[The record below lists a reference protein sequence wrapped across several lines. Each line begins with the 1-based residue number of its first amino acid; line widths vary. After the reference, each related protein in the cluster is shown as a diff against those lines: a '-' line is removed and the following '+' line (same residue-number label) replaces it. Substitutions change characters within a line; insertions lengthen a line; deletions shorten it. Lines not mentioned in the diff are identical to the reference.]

1 MPAPAGPGPLAS
13 PLVPA
18 PTVSLAEAARFWL
31 HLGLVSFG
39 GPAGQIAM
47 LHRELVDQRR
57 WISEARFLH
66 ALNYCQLL
74 PGPEAIQLATYLGWL
89 LHGTRGGLIAG
100 GLFLLPSVVLLLLLS
115 SLYALWGHLPL
126 LEGIFWALKPAVLAI
141 VIQACW
147 RLGRRTLKGPTQV
160 VIAAAALLG
169 LKGLDLPQ
177 PLLIALAG
185 LSGWIAERLRPGSL
199 VPAAVPPPES
209 PPEAAA
215 AADLARRPSSRE
227 GAIPASSKSAATA
240 PAHPRIAQPRA
251 TAIGAAAPTSSPKT
265 TEALHDDGT
274 ATPPHA
280 RFRPRR
286 LALTLLWGG
295 AAIAL
300 PLGLLTLLDG
310 WHGTLATMAR
320 FFSRV
325 ALVSFGGAY
334 AVLPYVAQGAVD
346 TFGWLSAA
354 QMVDGLALGE
364 TTPGP
369 LIIVVAFVGVLGGWH
384 AAGNLPYAL
393 LAGLVVVWFT
403 FLPSFLFILVGGPLV
418 ESSRGDARLAAP
430 MRAIGAA
437 VVGMVASLALL
448 FAGPVLWPGG
458 PSAGLDLPAL
468 TMLTLA
474 LLLLFGRGW
483 GVLPLIGGAALVG
496 VARVGL
502 EALGR

>member
-1 MPAPAGPGPLAS
+1 MAAPVRTPP
-13 PLVPA
+13 VPSTPV
-18 PTVSLAEAARFWL
+18 PTSSVSLPQAARFWL

-89 LHGTRGGLIAG
+89 LHGTRGGLVAG
-100 GLFLLPSVVLLLLLS
+100 GLFLLPSVLLLLLLS

-126 LEGIFWALKPAVLAI
+126 LGGLFWALKPAVLAI

-147 RLGRRTLKGPTQV
+147 RLGRRTLKGPLQL
-160 VIAAAALLG
+160 VIAAAALLALQG
-169 LKGLDLPQ
+169 LGLPQ
-177 PLLIALAG
+177 PQLIALAAFT
-185 LSGWIAERLRPGSL
+185 GWIAERLRPGIL
-199 VPAAVPPPES
+199 VPAGHS
-209 PPEAAA
+209 
-215 AADLARRPSSRE
+215 
-227 GAIPASSKSAATA
+227 PASSQASAPAQAAQLPQEPQASSKATA
-240 PAHPRIAQPRA
+240 PPRPEA
-251 TAIGAAAPTSSPKT
+251 GVD
-265 TEALHDDGT
+265 ALHGDDT
-274 ATPPHA
+274 PTPPHA
-280 RFRPRR
+280 RIRPRH

-295 AAIAL
+295 VAVLL
-300 PLGLLTLLDG
+300 PLGLLTLLEG
-310 WHGTLATMAR
+310 WNGTLATMAR

-334 AVLPYVAQGAVD
+334 AVLPYVAQGAVER
-346 TFGWLSAA
+346 FGWLSAA

-384 AAGNLPYAL
+384 AAGSLAYAL
-393 LAGLVVVWFT
+393 AAGVVVVWFT

-418 ESSRGDARLAAP
+418 ESSRGEVRLAGP

-448 FAGPVLWPGG
+448 FAGPALWPGG
-458 PSAGLDLPAL
+458 PGAGLDLASL
-468 TMLTLA
+468 GLLA
-474 LLLLFGRGW
+474 GSLLLLFGRGW
-483 GVLPLIGGAALVG
+483 GVLPVIGGAALLG
-496 VARVGL
+496 LIRVALAGM
-502 EALGR
+502 AG

>member
-1 MPAPAGPGPLAS
+1 MTITS
-13 PLVPA
+13 
-18 PTVSLAEAARFWL
+18 VSLAEASRFWL

-126 LEGIFWALKPAVLAI
+126 LGGIFWALKPAVLAI
-141 VIQACW
+141 VIQATW

-169 LKGLDLPQ
+169 LKGLGLPQ
-177 PLLIALAG
+177 PLLIALAA
-185 LSGWIAERLRPGSL
+185 LSGWIAERLRPGIL
-199 VPAAVPPPES
+199 VPAAPAR
-209 PPEAAA
+209 PEAGL
-215 AADLARRPSSRE
+215 D
-227 GAIPASSKSAATA
+227 
-240 PAHPRIAQPRA
+240 
-251 TAIGAAAPTSSPKT
+251 
-265 TEALHDDGT
+265 ALHGDAT
-274 ATPPHA
+274 ATPTHA
-280 RFRPRR
+280 RVRPRQ
-286 LALTLLWGG
+286 LALTLLAGG
-295 AAIAL
+295 LAVAL
-300 PLGLLTLLDG
+300 PLVALTVADG
-310 WHGTLATMAR
+310 WNGTLSTMAR

-334 AVLPYVAQGAVD
+334 AVLPYVAQGAVER
-346 TFGWLSAA
+346 FGWLSAA

-384 AAGNLPYAL
+384 AAGSLPYAL
-393 LAGLVVVWFT
+393 AAGLVVVWFT

-418 ESSRGDARLAAP
+418 EASRGEARLAGP

-448 FAGPVLWPGG
+448 FAGPVLWPTGF
-458 PSAGLDLPAL
+458 SAGADLGAAGL
-468 TMLTLA
+468 LLA
-474 LLLLFGRGW
+474 SLLLLFARGW
-483 GVLPLIGGAALVG
+483 GVLPLIGGAALLG
-496 VARVGL
+496 LARVGL
-502 EALGR
+502 ASVLA

>member
-1 MPAPAGPGPLAS
+1 MCAPASSGPLAF
-13 PLVPA
+13 PPVPA
-18 PTVSLAEAARFWL
+18 AAGPASLASLAEAAPSVSLQQAARFWL

-126 LEGIFWALKPAVLAI
+126 LAGIFWALKPAVLAI

-147 RLGRRTLKGPTQV
+147 RLGRRTLKGPLAV

-169 LKGLDLPQ
+169 LQGLSLPQ
-177 PLLIALAG
+177 PMLIALAA
-185 LSGWIAERLRPGSL
+185 LTGWIAERLRPGIL
-199 VPAAVPPPES
+199 VPAAGPS
-209 PPEAAA
+209 PRSSQASAPAQAALLPQKPASASDPAPAAA
-215 AADLARRPSSRE
+215 RL
-227 GAIPASSKSAATA
+227 
-240 PAHPRIAQPRA
+240 
-251 TAIGAAAPTSSPKT
+251 
-265 TEALHDDGT
+265 EALHGDDT
-274 ATPPHA
+274 ATPAHA
-280 RFRPRR
+280 RLRPRH
-286 LALTLLWGG
+286 LALTLLAGG
-295 AAIAL
+295 AAVAL
-300 PLGLLTLLDG
+300 PLGLLCLLEG
-310 WHGTLATMAR
+310 WNGPLATMAR

-334 AVLPYVAQGAVD
+334 AVLPYVAQGAVEQ
-346 TFGWLSAA
+346 FGWLSAA

-384 AAGNLPYAL
+384 AKGSLAYAL

-403 FLPSFLFILVGGPLV
+403 FLPSFLFILAGGPLV
-418 ESSRGDARLAAP
+418 ESSRGEARLAGP

-448 FAGPVLWPGG
+448 FAAPVLWPAG
-458 PSAGLDLPAL
+458 PAAGLDRASLGL
-468 TMLTLA
+468 LA
-474 LLLLFGRGW
+474 ASLLLLFGRGW
-483 GVLPLIGGAALVG
+483 GVLPLIGSAALLG
-496 VARVGL
+496 LARL
-502 EALGR
+502 ALAAIAG

>member
-18 PTVSLAEAARFWL
+18 TTVSLAEAARFWL

-100 GLFLLPSVVLLLLLS
+100 GLFLLPSVLLLLLLS

-126 LEGIFWALKPAVLAI
+126 LGGIFWALKPAVLAI
-141 VIQACW
+141 VIQASW
-147 RLGRRTLKGPTQV
+147 RLGRRTLKGPLQV

-169 LKGLDLPQ
+169 LQALGLPQ
-177 PLLIALAG
+177 PLLIALAA
-185 LSGWIAERLRPGSL
+185 LSGWIAERLRPGIL
-199 VPAAVPPPES
+199 V
-209 PPEAAA
+209 
-215 AADLARRPSSRE
+215 
-227 GAIPASSKSAATA
+227 
-240 PAHPRIAQPRA
+240 
-251 TAIGAAAPTSSPKT
+251 AAAPERPAAGLD
-265 TEALHDDGT
+265 ALHGDDT

-280 RFRPRR
+280 RIRPRH
-286 LALTLLWGG
+286 LALTLLAGG
-295 AAIAL
+295 LAVAL
-300 PLGLLTLLDG
+300 PLVALTVVDG
-310 WHGTLATMAR
+310 WNGTLSTMAR

-334 AVLPYVAQGAVD
+334 AVLPFVAQGAVER
-346 TFGWLSAA
+346 FGWLSAA

-384 AAGNLPYAL
+384 AAGSLAYAL
-393 LAGLVVVWFT
+393 VAGLVVVWFT

-418 ESSRGDARLAAP
+418 ESSRGEARLAGP
-430 MRAIGAA
+430 MQAIGAA

-448 FAGPVLWPGG
+448 FAGPVLWPGSPG
-458 PSAGLDLPAL
+458 TGLDLAA
-468 TMLTLA
+468 LA
-474 LLLLFGRGW
+474 LLALALMLLFWRRW

-496 VARVGL
+496 LARVAVTLAPIGT
-502 EALGR
+502 

>member
-1 MPAPAGPGPLAS
+1 
-13 PLVPA
+13 VPA
-18 PTVSLAEAARFWL
+18 TTVSLAEAARFWL

-100 GLFLLPSVVLLLLLS
+100 GLFLLPSVLLLLLLS

-141 VIQACW
+141 VIQASW
-147 RLGRRTLKGPTQV
+147 RLGRRTLKGPLQV

-169 LKGLDLPQ
+169 LQALGLPQ
-177 PLLIALAG
+177 PLLIALAA
-185 LSGWIAERLRPGSL
+185 LSGWIAERLRPGIL
-199 VPAAVPPPES
+199 V
-209 PPEAAA
+209 
-215 AADLARRPSSRE
+215 
-227 GAIPASSKSAATA
+227 
-240 PAHPRIAQPRA
+240 
-251 TAIGAAAPTSSPKT
+251 AAAPERPAAGLD
-265 TEALHDDGT
+265 ALHGDDT

-280 RFRPRR
+280 RIRPRH
-286 LALTLLWGG
+286 LALTLLAGG
-295 AAIAL
+295 LAVAL
-300 PLGLLTLLDG
+300 PLVALTVVDG
-310 WHGTLATMAR
+310 WNGTLSTMAR

-334 AVLPYVAQGAVD
+334 AVLPFVAQGAVER
-346 TFGWLSAA
+346 FGWLSAA

-384 AAGNLPYAL
+384 AAGSLAYAL
-393 LAGLVVVWFT
+393 VAGLVVVWFT

-418 ESSRGDARLAAP
+418 ESSRGEARLAGP

-448 FAGPVLWPGG
+448 FAGPVLWPGSPG
-458 PSAGLDLPAL
+458 TGLDLAA
-468 TMLTLA
+468 LA
-474 LLLLFGRGW
+474 LLALALMLLFWRRL

-496 VARVGL
+496 LARVAVTLAPIGT
-502 EALGR
+502 

>member
-1 MPAPAGPGPLAS
+1 MAFPP
-13 PLVPA
+13 VPA
-18 PTVSLAEAARFWL
+18 TRVSLAEAARFWL

-100 GLFLLPSVVLLLLLS
+100 GLFLLPSVLLLLLLS

-126 LEGIFWALKPAVLAI
+126 LGGIFWALKPAVLAI
-141 VIQACW
+141 VIQASW
-147 RLGRRTLKGPTQV
+147 RLGSRTLKGPLAL

-169 LKGLDLPQ
+169 LQALRLPQ
-177 PLLIALAG
+177 PLLIALAA
-185 LSGWIAERLRPGSL
+185 LTGWIAERLRPGIL
-199 VPAAVPPPES
+199 VPAAPPQP
-209 PPEAAA
+209 AAGL
-215 AADLARRPSSRE
+215 D
-227 GAIPASSKSAATA
+227 
-240 PAHPRIAQPRA
+240 
-251 TAIGAAAPTSSPKT
+251 
-265 TEALHDDGT
+265 ALYGDDT

-280 RFRPRR
+280 RIRPRH

-295 AAIAL
+295 AAVAL
-300 PLGLLTLLDG
+300 PLGLLTLVDG
-310 WHGTLATMAR
+310 WNGTLATMAR

-346 TFGWLSAA
+346 RFGWLSAA

-384 AAGNLPYAL
+384 AAGSLAYAL
-393 LAGLVVVWFT
+393 VAGLVVVWFT

-418 ESSRGDARLAAP
+418 ESSRGEARLAGP

-448 FAGPVLWPGG
+448 FAGPVLWPGSPG
-458 PSAGLDLPAL
+458 AGLDLAAVTL
-468 TMLTLA
+468 LALA
-474 LLLLFGRGW
+474 LLLLFWRRW
-483 GVLPLIGGAALVG
+483 GVLPMIGGAALVG
-496 VARVGL
+496 LARVGL
-502 EALGR
+502 GWLGLGWLGS

>member
-1 MPAPAGPGPLAS
+1 MDAPVLTPPVPS
-13 PLVPA
+13 PPVP
-18 PTVSLAEAARFWL
+18 TTSVSLAEASRFWL

-47 LHRELVDQRR
+47 LHGELVDQRR

-126 LEGIFWALKPAVLAI
+126 LAGIFWALKPAVLAI

-147 RLGRRTLKGPTQV
+147 RLGRRTLKGPLAV
-160 VIAAAALLG
+160 VIAAAALQG
-169 LKGLDLPQ
+169 LQGNGLPQ
-177 PLLIALAG
+177 PLLIALAA
-185 LSGWIAERLRPGSL
+185 LTGWIAERLRPGIL
-199 VPAAVPPPES
+199 V
-209 PPEAAA
+209 
-215 AADLARRPSSRE
+215 
-227 GAIPASSKSAATA
+227 T
-240 PAHPRIAQPRA
+240 
-251 TAIGAAAPTSSPKT
+251 AAPPRPPAGLD
-265 TEALHDDGT
+265 ALHGDAT

-280 RFRPRR
+280 RIRPRH
-286 LALTLLWGG
+286 LALTLVAGG
-295 AAIAL
+295 LAVAL
-300 PLGLLTLLDG
+300 PLVALTVVDG
-310 WHGTLATMAR
+310 WNGTLATMAR

-334 AVLPYVAQGAVD
+334 AVLPYVAQGAVER
-346 TFGWLSAA
+346 FGWLSAA

-384 AAGNLPYAL
+384 AAGTLAYAL

-418 ESSRGDARLAAP
+418 EASRGEARLAGP

-458 PSAGLDLPAL
+458 PGGGLDLAAL
-468 TMLTLA
+468 GLLA
-474 LLLLFGRGW
+474 VAMLLLFWRRW

-496 VARVGL
+496 LVRVGL
-502 EALGR
+502 LAGAGA

>member
-1 MPAPAGPGPLAS
+1 
-13 PLVPA
+13 
-18 PTVSLAEAARFWL
+18 L

-100 GLFLLPSVVLLLLLS
+100 GLFLLPSVLLLLLLS
-115 SLYALWGHLPL
+115 SLYVLWGHLPL
-126 LEGIFWALKPAVLAI
+126 LGGIFWALKPAVLAI

-147 RLGRRTLKGPTQV
+147 RLGHRTLKGPLAV

-169 LKGLDLPQ
+169 LQGLGLPQ
-177 PLLIALAG
+177 PLLIALAA
-185 LSGWIAERLRPGSL
+185 LTGWIAERLRPGIL
-199 VPAAVPPPES
+199 VPAGGHS
-209 PPEAAA
+209 PRSSQASAPAQAA
-215 AADLARRPSSRE
+215 LLPQK
-227 GAIPASSKSAATA
+227 PATATA
-240 PAHPRIAQPRA
+240 PARP
-251 TAIGAAAPTSSPKT
+251 TAGLV
-265 TEALHDDGT
+265 ALHGDDT

-280 RFRPRR
+280 RIRPRH

-295 AAIAL
+295 AAVAL
-300 PLGLLTLLDG
+300 PLGLLTLVDG
-310 WHGTLATMAR
+310 WNGTLATMAR

-334 AVLPYVAQGAVD
+334 AVLPYVAQGAVER
-346 TFGWLSAA
+346 FGWLSAA

-384 AAGNLPYAL
+384 AAGTLAYAL

-418 ESSRGDARLAAP
+418 EASRGEARLAGP

-448 FAGPVLWPGG
+448 FAGPVLWPGSPG
-458 PSAGLDLPAL
+458 AGLDLAGLAL
-468 TMLTLA
+468 LALA
-474 LLLLFGRGW
+474 LLLLFWQRW

-496 VARVGL
+496 LARVGL
-502 EALGR
+502 GWLGS

>member
-57 WISEARFLH
+57 WVSEARFLH

-126 LEGIFWALKPAVLAI
+126 LGGLFWALKPAVLAI

-147 RLGRRTLKGPTQV
+147 RLGRRTLKGPAQV

-169 LKGLDLPQ
+169 LKGLGLPQ
-177 PLLIALAG
+177 PLLIALAA
-185 LSGWIAERLRPGSL
+185 LTGWIAERLRPGIL
-199 VPAAVPPPES
+199 VPAGHS
-209 PPEAAA
+209 
-215 AADLARRPSSRE
+215 
-227 GAIPASSKSAATA
+227 PASSQASA
-240 PAHPRIAQPRA
+240 PAQAAQLPQEPASATDPPRP
-251 TAIGAAAPTSSPKT
+251 AAGLD
-265 TEALHDDGT
+265 ALHGDAT

-280 RFRPRR
+280 RIRPRH

-295 AAIAL
+295 AGVAL
-300 PLGLLTLLDG
+300 PLGLLTLVDG
-310 WHGTLATMAR
+310 WNGTLATMAR

-334 AVLPYVAQGAVD
+334 AVLPYVAQGAVER
-346 TFGWLSAA
+346 FGWLSAA

-384 AAGNLPYAL
+384 AAGTLAYAL
-393 LAGLVVVWFT
+393 AAGLVVVWFT

-418 ESSRGDARLAAP
+418 EASRGEARLAGP

-458 PSAGLDLPAL
+458 PGTGPDLAAGAL
-468 TMLTLA
+468 LALA
-474 LLLLFGRGW
+474 LLLLFWRRW

-496 VARVGL
+496 LARVGL
-502 EALGR
+502 LAGAGA

>member
-1 MPAPAGPGPLAS
+1 
-13 PLVPA
+13 LVPA
-18 PTVSLAEAARFWL
+18 ATVSLTEAARFWL

-66 ALNYCQLL
+66 ALSYCQLL

-100 GLFLLPSVVLLLLLS
+100 GLFLLPSVLLLLLLS

-126 LEGIFWALKPAVLAI
+126 LAGIFWALKPAVLAI
-141 VIQACW
+141 VIQACC
-147 RLGRRTLKGPTQV
+147 RLGRRTLKGPLAV

-169 LKGLDLPQ
+169 LQGLGLPQ
-177 PLLIALAG
+177 PLLIGLAA
-185 LSGWIAERLRPGSL
+185 LSGWIAERMRPGIL
-199 VPAAVPPPES
+199 VPAGPPRL
-209 PPEAAA
+209 AAGL
-215 AADLARRPSSRE
+215 D
-227 GAIPASSKSAATA
+227 
-240 PAHPRIAQPRA
+240 
-251 TAIGAAAPTSSPKT
+251 
-265 TEALHDDGT
+265 ALHDDDT

-280 RFRPRR
+280 RIRPRQ
-286 LALTLLWGG
+286 LALTLLVGG
-295 AAIAL
+295 AAVAL

-310 WHGTLATMAR
+310 WNGTLATMAR

-334 AVLPYVAQGAVD
+334 AVLPYVAQGAVER
-346 TFGWLSAA
+346 FGWLSAA

-384 AAGNLPYAL
+384 AAGSLAYAL

-418 ESSRGDARLAAP
+418 EASRGEARLDGP
-430 MRAIGAA
+430 MRAISAA

-448 FAGPVLWPGG
+448 FAGPVLWPGSPG
-458 PSAGLDLPAL
+458 AGLDLAAL
-468 TMLTLA
+468 ALLALA
-474 LLLLFGRGW
+474 LLLLFWRRW

-496 VARVGL
+496 LARVGL
-502 EALGR
+502 VWLGS

>member
-1 MPAPAGPGPLAS
+1 MAFPP
-13 PLVPA
+13 VPA
-18 PTVSLAEAARFWL
+18 TRVSLAEAARFWL

-100 GLFLLPSVVLLLLLS
+100 GLFLLPSVLLLLLLS

-126 LEGIFWALKPAVLAI
+126 LGGIFWALKPAVLAI
-141 VIQACW
+141 VIQASW
-147 RLGRRTLKGPTQV
+147 RLGSRTLKGPLAL

-169 LKGLDLPQ
+169 LQALRLPQ
-177 PLLIALAG
+177 PLLIALAA
-185 LSGWIAERLRPGSL
+185 LTGWIAERLRPGIL
-199 VPAAVPPPES
+199 VPAAPPGP
-209 PPEAAA
+209 AAGL
-215 AADLARRPSSRE
+215 D
-227 GAIPASSKSAATA
+227 
-240 PAHPRIAQPRA
+240 
-251 TAIGAAAPTSSPKT
+251 
-265 TEALHDDGT
+265 ALHGDDT

-280 RFRPRR
+280 RIRPRH

-295 AAIAL
+295 AAVAL
-300 PLGLLTLLDG
+300 PLGLLTLVDG
-310 WHGTLATMAR
+310 WNGTLATMAR

-346 TFGWLSAA
+346 RFGWLSAA

-384 AAGNLPYAL
+384 AAGSLTYAL

-418 ESSRGDARLAAP
+418 ESSRGEARLAGP

-448 FAGPVLWPGG
+448 FAGPVLWPGSPG
-458 PSAGLDLPAL
+458 AGLDLAAVAL
-468 TMLTLA
+468 LALA
-474 LLLLFGRGW
+474 LLLLFWRRW

-496 VARVGL
+496 LARVGL
-502 EALGR
+502 GWLGLGWLGS

>member
-1 MPAPAGPGPLAS
+1 MAAPVRTPPVTS
-13 PLVPA
+13 TPVP
-18 PTVSLAEAARFWL
+18 TSSVSLPEAARFWL

-126 LEGIFWALKPAVLAI
+126 LGGIFWALKPAVLAI

-147 RLGRRTLKGPTQV
+147 RLGRRTLKGPLQL
-160 VIAAAALLG
+160 VIAAAALLALQG
-169 LKGLDLPQ
+169 LGLPQ
-177 PLLIALAG
+177 PLLIALAAFT
-185 LSGWIAERLRPGSL
+185 GWLAERWRPGIL
-199 VPAAVPPPES
+199 VSAAGPS
-209 PPEAAA
+209 P
-215 AADLARRPSSRE
+215 RSS
-227 GAIPASSKSAATA
+227 PASAPSHPAKLSQEHAAATA
-240 PAHPRIAQPRA
+240 SPPPAS
-251 TAIGAAAPTSSPKT
+251 GLD
-265 TEALHDDGT
+265 ALHGDNT
-274 ATPPHA
+274 PTPPHA
-280 RFRPRR
+280 RIRPRH

-295 AAIAL
+295 VAVLL
-300 PLGLLTLLDG
+300 PLGLLTLLEG
-310 WHGTLATMAR
+310 WNGTLATMAR

-334 AVLPYVAQGAVD
+334 AVLPYVAQGAVER
-346 TFGWLSAA
+346 FGWLSAA

-384 AAGNLPYAL
+384 AAGSLAYAL
-393 LAGLVVVWFT
+393 AAGVVVVWFT

-418 ESSRGDARLAAP
+418 ESSRGEVRLAGP
-430 MRAIGAA
+430 LRAIGAA

-448 FAGPVLWPGG
+448 FAGPALWPGG
-458 PSAGLDLPAL
+458 LGADLDLASL
-468 TMLTLA
+468 GLLA
-474 LLLLFGRGW
+474 GSLLLLFGRGW
-483 GVLPLIGGAALVG
+483 GVLPLIGGAALLG
-496 VARVGL
+496 LIRVALAGM
-502 EALGR
+502 AG

>member
-18 PTVSLAEAARFWL
+18 TTVSLAEAARFWL

-100 GLFLLPSVVLLLLLS
+100 GLFLLPSVLLLLLLS

-141 VIQACW
+141 VIQASW
-147 RLGRRTLKGPTQV
+147 RLGRRTLKGPLQV

-169 LKGLDLPQ
+169 LQALGLPQ
-177 PLLIALAG
+177 PLLIALAA
-185 LSGWIAERLRPGSL
+185 LSGWIAERLRPGIL
-199 VPAAVPPPES
+199 V
-209 PPEAAA
+209 
-215 AADLARRPSSRE
+215 
-227 GAIPASSKSAATA
+227 
-240 PAHPRIAQPRA
+240 
-251 TAIGAAAPTSSPKT
+251 AAAPERPAAGLD
-265 TEALHDDGT
+265 ALHGDDT

-280 RFRPRR
+280 RIRPRH
-286 LALTLLWGG
+286 LALTLLAGG
-295 AAIAL
+295 LAVAL
-300 PLGLLTLLDG
+300 PLVALTVVDG
-310 WHGTLATMAR
+310 WNGTLSTMAR

-334 AVLPYVAQGAVD
+334 AVLPFVAQGAVER
-346 TFGWLSAA
+346 FGWLSAA

-384 AAGNLPYAL
+384 AAGSLAYAL
-393 LAGLVVVWFT
+393 VAGLVVVWFT

-418 ESSRGDARLAAP
+418 ESSRGEARLAGP
-430 MRAIGAA
+430 MQAIGAA

-448 FAGPVLWPGG
+448 FAGPVLWPGSPG
-458 PSAGLDLPAL
+458 TGLDLAA
-468 TMLTLA
+468 LA
-474 LLLLFGRGW
+474 LLGLAVMLLFWRRW

-496 VARVGL
+496 LARVAVTLAPIGT
-502 EALGR
+502 

>member
-18 PTVSLAEAARFWL
+18 ATVSLAEAARFWL

-89 LHGTRGGLIAG
+89 LHGTWGGLIAG
-100 GLFLLPSVVLLLLLS
+100 GLFLLPSVLLLLLLS
-115 SLYALWGHLPL
+115 SLYALWGHLPVL
-126 LEGIFWALKPAVLAI
+126 GGIFWALKPAVLAI

-147 RLGRRTLKGPTQV
+147 RLGRRTLKGPLAV

-169 LKGLDLPQ
+169 LQGLGIPQ
-177 PLLIALAG
+177 PLLIALAA
-185 LSGWIAERLRPGSL
+185 LSGWIAERLRPGIL
-199 VPAAVPPPES
+199 VPAAPAWP
-209 PPEAAA
+209 AAKL
-215 AADLARRPSSRE
+215 D
-227 GAIPASSKSAATA
+227 
-240 PAHPRIAQPRA
+240 
-251 TAIGAAAPTSSPKT
+251 
-265 TEALHDDGT
+265 ALHGDDT

-280 RFRPRR
+280 RIRPRQ

-295 AAIAL
+295 AAVAL
-300 PLGLLTLLDG
+300 PLGLLTLLEG
-310 WHGTLATMAR
+310 WNGTLATMAR

-334 AVLPYVAQGAVD
+334 AVLPYVAQGAVER
-346 TFGWLSAA
+346 FGWLSAA

-384 AAGNLPYAL
+384 AAGSLAYAL
-393 LAGLVVVWFT
+393 VAGLVVVWFT

-418 ESSRGDARLAAP
+418 ESSRGEARLAGP

-448 FAGPVLWPGG
+448 FAGPVLWPGSPG
-458 PSAGLDLPAL
+458 TGLDLAA
-468 TMLTLA
+468 LA
-474 LLLLFGRGW
+474 LLALALVLLFWRRW

-496 VARVGL
+496 LARVGL
-502 EALGR
+502 VWLGS

>member
-18 PTVSLAEAARFWL
+18 TTVSLAEAARFWL

-100 GLFLLPSVVLLLLLS
+100 GLFLLPSVLLLLLLS

-141 VIQACW
+141 VIQASW
-147 RLGRRTLKGPTQV
+147 RLGRRTLKGPLQV

-169 LKGLDLPQ
+169 LQALGLPQ
-177 PLLIALAG
+177 PLLIALAA
-185 LSGWIAERLRPGSL
+185 LSGWIAERLRPGIL
-199 VPAAVPPPES
+199 V
-209 PPEAAA
+209 
-215 AADLARRPSSRE
+215 
-227 GAIPASSKSAATA
+227 
-240 PAHPRIAQPRA
+240 
-251 TAIGAAAPTSSPKT
+251 AAAPERPAAGLD
-265 TEALHDDGT
+265 ALHGDDT

-280 RFRPRR
+280 RIRPRH
-286 LALTLLWGG
+286 LALTLLAGG
-295 AAIAL
+295 LAVAL
-300 PLGLLTLLDG
+300 PLVALTVVDG
-310 WHGTLATMAR
+310 WNGTLSTMAR

-334 AVLPYVAQGAVD
+334 AVLPFVAQGAVER
-346 TFGWLSAA
+346 FGWLSAA

-384 AAGNLPYAL
+384 AAGSLAYAL
-393 LAGLVVVWFT
+393 VAGLVVVWFT

-418 ESSRGDARLAAP
+418 ESSRGEARLAGP
-430 MRAIGAA
+430 MQAIGAA

-448 FAGPVLWPGG
+448 FAGPVLWPGSPG
-458 PSAGLDLPAL
+458 TGLDLAA
-468 TMLTLA
+468 LA
-474 LLLLFGRGW
+474 LLALALMLLFWRRL

-496 VARVGL
+496 LARVAVTLAPIGT
-502 EALGR
+502 

>member
-1 MPAPAGPGPLAS
+1 MVFHP
-13 PLVPA
+13 VP
-18 PTVSLAEAARFWL
+18 TTSVSLAEASRFWL

-126 LEGIFWALKPAVLAI
+126 LAGIFWALKPAVLAI

-147 RLGRRTLKGPTQV
+147 RLGHRTLKGPLAV

-169 LKGLDLPQ
+169 LQGLGLPQ
-177 PLLIALAG
+177 PLLIALAA
-185 LSGWIAERLRPGSL
+185 LTGWIAERLRPGIL
-199 VPAAVPPPES
+199 V
-209 PPEAAA
+209 
-215 AADLARRPSSRE
+215 
-227 GAIPASSKSAATA
+227 T
-240 PAHPRIAQPRA
+240 
-251 TAIGAAAPTSSPKT
+251 AAPPRPPAGLD
-265 TEALHDDGT
+265 ALHGDAT

-280 RFRPRR
+280 RIRPRH
-286 LALTLLWGG
+286 LALTLLAGG
-295 AAIAL
+295 LAVAL
-300 PLGLLTLLDG
+300 PLVALSVVDG
-310 WHGTLATMAR
+310 WNGTLATMAR

-334 AVLPYVAQGAVD
+334 AVLPYVAQGAVER
-346 TFGWLSAA
+346 FGWLSAA

-384 AAGNLPYAL
+384 AAGTLAYAL
-393 LAGLVVVWFT
+393 VAGLVVVWFT

-418 ESSRGDARLAAP
+418 EASRGEARLAGP

-458 PSAGLDLPAL
+458 PGGGLDLAAL
-468 TMLTLA
+468 GLLA
-474 LLLLFGRGW
+474 VAMLLLFWRQW

-496 VARVGL
+496 VVRLALASLGIVGP
-502 EALGR
+502 

>member
-1 MPAPAGPGPLAS
+1 MPAAAGPGRLAS

-18 PTVSLAEAARFWL
+18 TTVSLAEAARFWL

-100 GLFLLPSVVLLLLLS
+100 GLFLLPSVLLLLLLS
-115 SLYALWGHLPL
+115 SIYALWGHLPL
-126 LEGIFWALKPAVLAI
+126 LGGIFWALKPAVLAI
-141 VIQACW
+141 VIQASW
-147 RLGRRTLKGPTQV
+147 RLGRRTLKGPLQV

-169 LKGLDLPQ
+169 LQGLGLSQ
-177 PLLIALAG
+177 PLLIALAA
-185 LSGWIAERLRPGSL
+185 LSGWIAERLRPGIL
-199 VPAAVPPPES
+199 V
-209 PPEAAA
+209 
-215 AADLARRPSSRE
+215 
-227 GAIPASSKSAATA
+227 
-240 PAHPRIAQPRA
+240 
-251 TAIGAAAPTSSPKT
+251 AAAPERPAAGLD
-265 TEALHDDGT
+265 ALHGDDT

-280 RFRPRR
+280 RIRPRH
-286 LALTLLWGG
+286 LALTLLAGG
-295 AAIAL
+295 LAVAL
-300 PLGLLTLLDG
+300 PLVALTLVDG
-310 WHGTLATMAR
+310 WNGTLSTMAR

-334 AVLPYVAQGAVD
+334 AVLPFVAQGAVER
-346 TFGWLSAA
+346 FGWLSAA

-384 AAGNLPYAL
+384 AAGSLAYAL
-393 LAGLVVVWFT
+393 VAGLVVVWFT

-418 ESSRGDARLAAP
+418 ESSRGEARLAGP

-448 FAGPVLWPGG
+448 FAGPVLWPGSPG
-458 PSAGLDLPAL
+458 TGLDLAA
-468 TMLTLA
+468 LA
-474 LLLLFGRGW
+474 LLALALVLLFWRRW

-496 VARVGL
+496 LARVGL
-502 EALGR
+502 AWLGS

>member
-1 MPAPAGPGPLAS
+1 MVFAP
-13 PLVPA
+13 VP
-18 PTVSLAEAARFWL
+18 TTSVGLAEASRFWL

-66 ALNYCQLL
+66 ALNVCQLL

-100 GLFLLPSVVLLLLLS
+100 GLFLLPSVLLLLLLS

-126 LEGIFWALKPAVLAI
+126 LGGIFWALKPAVLAI
-141 VIQACW
+141 VIQASW
-147 RLGRRTLKGPTQV
+147 RLGRRTLKGLLQA

-169 LKGLDLPQ
+169 LQGLSLPQ
-177 PLLIALAG
+177 PLLIALAA
-185 LSGWIAERLRPGSL
+185 LSGWIAKRLRPGVL
-199 VPAAVPPPES
+199 VPAGPPR
-209 PPEAAA
+209 PEAGL
-215 AADLARRPSSRE
+215 D
-227 GAIPASSKSAATA
+227 
-240 PAHPRIAQPRA
+240 
-251 TAIGAAAPTSSPKT
+251 
-265 TEALHDDGT
+265 ALHGDDT
-274 ATPPHA
+274 ATPAHA
-280 RFRPRR
+280 RIRPRH
-286 LALTLLWGG
+286 LALTLLVGG
-295 AAIAL
+295 AAVAL
-300 PLGLLTLLDG
+300 PLGLLTLLEG
-310 WHGTLATMAR
+310 WNGTLATMAR

-334 AVLPYVAQGAVD
+334 AVLPYVAQGAVER
-346 TFGWLSAA
+346 FGWLSAA

-384 AAGNLPYAL
+384 AAGSLAYAL

-418 ESSRGDARLAAP
+418 EASRGEARLAGP
-430 MRAIGAA
+430 MQAIGAA

-448 FAGPVLWPGG
+448 FAGPVLWPGSPG
-458 PSAGLDLPAL
+458 AGLDLAAL
-468 TMLTLA
+468 ALLALA
-474 LLLLFGRGW
+474 LLLLFWRRW

-496 VARVGL
+496 LVRVGL
-502 EALGR
+502 VWLGS

>member
-1 MPAPAGPGPLAS
+1 MAFPP
-13 PLVPA
+13 VPA
-18 PTVSLAEAARFWL
+18 TRVSLAEAARFWL

-100 GLFLLPSVVLLLLLS
+100 GLFLLPSVLLLLLLS

-126 LEGIFWALKPAVLAI
+126 LGGIFWALKPAVLAI
-141 VIQACW
+141 VIQASW
-147 RLGRRTLKGPTQV
+147 RLGSRTLKGPLAL

-169 LKGLDLPQ
+169 LQALRLPQ
-177 PLLIALAG
+177 PLLIALAA
-185 LSGWIAERLRPGSL
+185 LTGWIAERLRPGIL
-199 VPAAVPPPES
+199 VPAAPPGP
-209 PPEAAA
+209 AAGL
-215 AADLARRPSSRE
+215 D
-227 GAIPASSKSAATA
+227 
-240 PAHPRIAQPRA
+240 
-251 TAIGAAAPTSSPKT
+251 
-265 TEALHDDGT
+265 ALHGDDT

-280 RFRPRR
+280 RIRPRH

-295 AAIAL
+295 AAVAL
-300 PLGLLTLLDG
+300 PLGLLTLVDG
-310 WHGTLATMAR
+310 WNGTLATMAR

-334 AVLPYVAQGAVD
+334 AVLPYVAQGAVER
-346 TFGWLSAA
+346 FGWLSAA

-384 AAGNLPYAL
+384 AAGSLTYAL

-418 ESSRGDARLAAP
+418 ESSRGEARLAGP

-448 FAGPVLWPGG
+448 FAGPVLWPGSPG
-458 PSAGLDLPAL
+458 AGLDLAAVTL
-468 TMLTLA
+468 LALA
-474 LLLLFGRGW
+474 LLLLFWRRW

-496 VARVGL
+496 LARVGL
-502 EALGR
+502 GWLGLGWLGS

>member
-1 MPAPAGPGPLAS
+1 MRAPAGPAPLAS
-13 PLVPA
+13 PLVHA
-18 PTVSLAEAARFWL
+18 PTISLAEAARFWL

-66 ALNYCQLL
+66 ALNVCQLL

-89 LHGTRGGLIAG
+89 LHGTRGGLVAG
-100 GLFLLPSVVLLLLLS
+100 GLFLLPSVLLLLLLS

-126 LEGIFWALKPAVLAI
+126 LGGIFWALKPAVLAI

-147 RLGRRTLKGPTQV
+147 RLGRRTLRGPLHV

-169 LKGLDLPQ
+169 LQGLGLTQ
-177 PLLIALAG
+177 PLLIALAA
-185 LSGWIAERLRPGSL
+185 LTGWIAERLRPGIL
-199 VPAAVPPPES
+199 VPAAPA
-209 PPEAAA
+209 PEAAR
-215 AADLARRPSSRE
+215 L
-227 GAIPASSKSAATA
+227 GAI
-240 PAHPRIAQPRA
+240 H
-251 TAIGAAAPTSSPKT
+251 G
-265 TEALHDDGT
+265 DDT

-280 RFRPRR
+280 RIRPRH

-295 AAIAL
+295 AAVAL
-300 PLGLLTLLDG
+300 PLSLLTLLEG
-310 WHGTLATMAR
+310 WNGTLATMAR

-334 AVLPYVAQGAVD
+334 AVLPYVAQGAVER
-346 TFGWLSAA
+346 FSWLSAA

-369 LIIVVAFVGVLGGWH
+369 LIIVVAFVGVIGGWH
-384 AAGNLPYAL
+384 AAGSLPYAL
-393 LAGLVVVWFT
+393 VAGLVVVWFT

-418 ESSRGDARLAAP
+418 ESSRGDARLAGP

-448 FAGPVLWPGG
+448 FAGPVLWPGDPG
-458 PSAGLDLPAL
+458 AGLDLAAL
-468 TMLTLA
+468 ALLALA
-474 LLLLFGRGW
+474 LLLLFWQRW

-496 VARVGL
+496 LARV
-502 EALGR
+502 ALGS

>member
-1 MPAPAGPGPLAS
+1 MPAAAGPGPLAS

-18 PTVSLAEAARFWL
+18 DTVSLAEAARFWL

-100 GLFLLPSVVLLLLLS
+100 GLFLLPSVLLLLLLS
-115 SLYALWGHLPL
+115 SIYALWGHLPL
-126 LEGIFWALKPAVLAI
+126 LGGIFWALKPAVLAI
-141 VIQACW
+141 VIQASW
-147 RLGRRTLKGPTQV
+147 RLGRRTLKGPLQV

-169 LKGLDLPQ
+169 LQGLGLPQ
-177 PLLIALAG
+177 PLLIALAA
-185 LSGWIAERLRPGSL
+185 LSGWIAERLRPGVL
-199 VPAAVPPPES
+199 VPAAGHS
-209 PPEAAA
+209 TRSAQ
-215 AADLARRPSSRE
+215 
-227 GAIPASSKSAATA
+227 ASA
-240 PAHPRIAQPRA
+240 PAQAAQLPQEPA
-251 TAIGAAAPTSSPKT
+251 TAAAPAMAQPGATRAP
-265 TEALHDDGT
+265 LHGDDT
-274 ATPPHA
+274 ATPAHA
-280 RFRPRR
+280 RIRPRH
-286 LALTLLWGG
+286 LALTLLAGG
-295 AAIAL
+295 LAVAL
-300 PLGLLTLLDG
+300 PLVALTVVDG
-310 WHGTLATMAR
+310 WNGTLATMAR

-334 AVLPYVAQGAVD
+334 AVLPYVAQGAVER
-346 TFGWLSAA
+346 FGWLSAA

-384 AAGNLPYAL
+384 AAGTLAYAL

-418 ESSRGDARLAAP
+418 EASRGQARLAGP
-430 MRAIGAA
+430 MQAIGAA

-448 FAGPVLWPGG
+448 FAGPVLWPGSPG
-458 PSAGLDLPAL
+458 GGLDLAAL
-468 TMLTLA
+468 ALLALA
-474 LLLLFGRGW
+474 LLLLFWRRW

-496 VARVGL
+496 LVRVGL
-502 EALGR
+502 VWLGS

>member
-1 MPAPAGPGPLAS
+1 MR
-13 PLVPA
+13 A
-18 PTVSLAEAARFWL
+18 PTSRPTPDAGRPVAALSLAEAARFWL
-31 HLGLVSFG
+31 HLGFVSFG

-126 LEGIFWALKPAVLAI
+126 LAGIFWALKPAVLAI
-141 VIQACW
+141 VIQASW
-147 RLGRRTLKGPTQV
+147 RLGSRTLKGPTQV

-169 LKGLDLPQ
+169 LQGLGLPQ
-177 PLLIALAG
+177 PLLIALAA
-185 LSGWIAERLRPGSL
+185 LSGWIAERLRPGILS
-199 VPAAVPPPES
+199 PAAPAR
-209 PPEAAA
+209 PEAG
-215 AADLARRPSSRE
+215 L
-227 GAIPASSKSAATA
+227 G
-240 PAHPRIAQPRA
+240 
-251 TAIGAAAPTSSPKT
+251 
-265 TEALHDDGT
+265 ALHGDDT
-274 ATPPHA
+274 ATPTHA
-280 RFRPRR
+280 RIRPRH

-295 AAIAL
+295 AAVAL
-300 PLGLLTLLDG
+300 PLAALTVVDG
-310 WHGTLATMAR
+310 WNGTLATMAR

-334 AVLPYVAQGAVD
+334 AVLPYVAQGAVER
-346 TFGWLSAA
+346 FGWLSAA

-384 AAGNLPYAL
+384 AAGSLAYAL
-393 LAGLVVVWFT
+393 VAGLVVVWFT

-418 ESSRGDARLAAP
+418 ESSRGEARLAGP
-430 MRAIGAA
+430 MQAIGAA

-448 FAGPVLWPGG
+448 FAGPVLWPAGF
-458 PSAGLDLPAL
+458 SAGADLGAAGL
-468 TMLTLA
+468 LLVS
-474 LLLLFGRGW
+474 LLLLFARGW
-483 GVLPLIGGAALVG
+483 GVLPLIGGAALLG
-496 VARVGL
+496 LARVGL
-502 EALGR
+502 ASVLA

>member
-1 MPAPAGPGPLAS
+1 MTITS
-13 PLVPA
+13 
-18 PTVSLAEAARFWL
+18 VSLAEASRFWL

-100 GLFLLPSVVLLLLLS
+100 GLFLLPSVLLLLLLS

-126 LEGIFWALKPAVLAI
+126 LGGIFWALKPAVLAI
-141 VIQACW
+141 VIQASW
-147 RLGRRTLKGPTQV
+147 RLGRRTLKGPLQV

-169 LKGLDLPQ
+169 LQALGLPQ
-177 PLLIALAG
+177 PLLIALAA
-185 LSGWIAERLRPGSL
+185 LSGWIAERLRPGIL
-199 VPAAVPPPES
+199 V
-209 PPEAAA
+209 
-215 AADLARRPSSRE
+215 
-227 GAIPASSKSAATA
+227 
-240 PAHPRIAQPRA
+240 
-251 TAIGAAAPTSSPKT
+251 AAAPERPAAGLD
-265 TEALHDDGT
+265 ALHGDDT

-280 RFRPRR
+280 RIRPRH
-286 LALTLLWGG
+286 LALTLLAGG
-295 AAIAL
+295 LAVAL
-300 PLGLLTLLDG
+300 PLVALTVVDG
-310 WHGTLATMAR
+310 WNGTLATMAR

-334 AVLPYVAQGAVD
+334 AVLPYVAQGAVER
-346 TFGWLSAA
+346 FGWLSAA

-384 AAGNLPYAL
+384 AAGSLPYAL
-393 LAGLVVVWFT
+393 AAGLVVVWFT

-418 ESSRGDARLAAP
+418 ESSRGEARLAGP
-430 MRAIGAA
+430 MQAIGAA

-448 FAGPVLWPGG
+448 FAGPVIWPAG
-458 PSAGLDLPAL
+458 PSAAPDLGAVGLL
-468 TMLTLA
+468 LA
-474 LLLLFGRGW
+474 SLLLLFSRGW
-483 GVLPLIGGAALVG
+483 GVLPLIGGAALLG
-496 VARVGL
+496 LARVGL
-502 EALGR
+502 ASVLA

>member
-1 MPAPAGPGPLAS
+1 MVFPP
-13 PLVPA
+13 VP
-18 PTVSLAEAARFWL
+18 TTSVSLAEAARFWL
-31 HLGLVSFG
+31 HLGMVSFG

-89 LHGTRGGLIAG
+89 LHGTWGGLIAG
-100 GLFLLPSVVLLLLLS
+100 GLFLLPSVLLLLLLS

-141 VIQACW
+141 VIQASW
-147 RLGRRTLKGPTQV
+147 RLGRRTLKGPLQV

-169 LKGLDLPQ
+169 LQGLGLPQ
-177 PLLIALAG
+177 PLLIALAA
-185 LSGWIAERLRPGSL
+185 LSGWIAERLRPGIL
-199 VPAAVPPPES
+199 V
-209 PPEAAA
+209 
-215 AADLARRPSSRE
+215 
-227 GAIPASSKSAATA
+227 
-240 PAHPRIAQPRA
+240 
-251 TAIGAAAPTSSPKT
+251 AAAPERPAAGLD
-265 TEALHDDGT
+265 ALHGDDT

-280 RFRPRR
+280 RIRPRH
-286 LALTLLWGG
+286 LALTLLAGG
-295 AAIAL
+295 LAVAL
-300 PLGLLTLLDG
+300 PLVALTVVDG
-310 WHGTLATMAR
+310 WNGTLSTMAR

-334 AVLPYVAQGAVD
+334 AVLPFVAQGAVER
-346 TFGWLSAA
+346 FGWLSAA

-384 AAGNLPYAL
+384 AAGSLAYAL
-393 LAGLVVVWFT
+393 VAGLVVVWFT

-418 ESSRGDARLAAP
+418 ESSRGEARLAGP
-430 MRAIGAA
+430 MQAIGAA

-448 FAGPVLWPGG
+448 FAGPVLWPGSPG
-458 PSAGLDLPAL
+458 TGLDLAA
-468 TMLTLA
+468 LA
-474 LLLLFGRGW
+474 LLGFALMLLFWRRW

-496 VARVGL
+496 LARVAVTLAPIGT
-502 EALGR
+502 

>member
-1 MPAPAGPGPLAS
+1 
-13 PLVPA
+13 VPA
-18 PTVSLAEAARFWL
+18 TTVSLAEAARFWL

-100 GLFLLPSVVLLLLLS
+100 GLFLLPSVLLLLLLS

-141 VIQACW
+141 VIQASW
-147 RLGRRTLKGPTQV
+147 RLGRRTLKGPLQV

-169 LKGLDLPQ
+169 LQGLGLPQ
-177 PLLIALAG
+177 PLLIALAA
-185 LSGWIAERLRPGSL
+185 LSGWIAERLRPGIL
-199 VPAAVPPPES
+199 V
-209 PPEAAA
+209 
-215 AADLARRPSSRE
+215 
-227 GAIPASSKSAATA
+227 
-240 PAHPRIAQPRA
+240 
-251 TAIGAAAPTSSPKT
+251 AAAPERPAAGLD
-265 TEALHDDGT
+265 ALHGDDT

-280 RFRPRR
+280 RIRPRH
-286 LALTLLWGG
+286 LALTLLAGG
-295 AAIAL
+295 LAVAL
-300 PLGLLTLLDG
+300 PLVALTVVDG
-310 WHGTLATMAR
+310 WNGTLSTMAR

-334 AVLPYVAQGAVD
+334 AVLPFVAQGAVER
-346 TFGWLSAA
+346 FGWLSAA

-384 AAGNLPYAL
+384 AAGSLAYAL
-393 LAGLVVVWFT
+393 VAGLVVVWFT

-418 ESSRGDARLAAP
+418 ESSRGEARLAGP
-430 MRAIGAA
+430 MQAIGAA

-448 FAGPVLWPGG
+448 FAGPVLWPGSPG
-458 PSAGLDLPAL
+458 TGLDLAA
-468 TMLTLA
+468 LA
-474 LLLLFGRGW
+474 LLGLALMLLFWRRW

-496 VARVGL
+496 LARVAVTLAPIGT
-502 EALGR
+502 

>member
-18 PTVSLAEAARFWL
+18 TTVSLAEAARFWL

-100 GLFLLPSVVLLLLLS
+100 GLFLLPSVLLLLLLS
-115 SLYALWGHLPL
+115 SLYALWGHLPVL
-126 LEGIFWALKPAVLAI
+126 GGIFWALKPAVLAI

-147 RLGRRTLKGPTQV
+147 RLGRRTLKGPLAV

-169 LKGLDLPQ
+169 LQGLGLPQ
-177 PLLIALAG
+177 PLLIALAA
-185 LSGWIAERLRPGSL
+185 LSGWIAERLRPGIL
-199 VPAAVPPPES
+199 VPAAPARP
-209 PPEAAA
+209 AAGL
-215 AADLARRPSSRE
+215 D
-227 GAIPASSKSAATA
+227 
-240 PAHPRIAQPRA
+240 
-251 TAIGAAAPTSSPKT
+251 
-265 TEALHDDGT
+265 ALHGDDT

-280 RFRPRR
+280 RIRPRH
-286 LALTLLWGG
+286 LALTLLAGG
-295 AAIAL
+295 LAVAL
-300 PLGLLTLLDG
+300 PLVALTLVDG
-310 WHGTLATMAR
+310 WNGTLATMAR

-334 AVLPYVAQGAVD
+334 AVLPYVAQGAVER
-346 TFGWLSAA
+346 FGWLSAA

-384 AAGNLPYAL
+384 AAGSLAYAL
-393 LAGLVVVWFT
+393 VAGLVVVWFT

-418 ESSRGDARLAAP
+418 ESSRGEARLAGP
-430 MRAIGAA
+430 MQAIGAA

-448 FAGPVLWPGG
+448 FAGPVLWPGSPG
-458 PSAGLDLPAL
+458 TGLDLAA
-468 TMLTLA
+468 LA
-474 LLLLFGRGW
+474 LLGLALMLLFWRRW

-496 VARVGL
+496 LARVGL
-502 EALGR
+502 VWLGS

>member
-1 MPAPAGPGPLAS
+1 MPAPAGTSPLAS
-13 PLVPA
+13 PLVPSS
-18 PTVSLAEAARFWL
+18 TVSLAEAACFWL

-100 GLFLLPSVVLLLLLS
+100 GLFLLPSVLLLLLLS
-115 SLYALWGHLPL
+115 SIYALWGHLPL
-126 LEGIFWALKPAVLAI
+126 LGGIFWALKPAVLAI
-141 VIQACW
+141 VIQASW
-147 RLGRRTLKGPTQV
+147 RLGRRTLKGPLQLG
-160 VIAAAALLG
+160 IAAAALLALRG
-169 LKGLDLPQ
+169 LGLPQ
-177 PLLIALAG
+177 PLLIALAA
-185 LSGWIAERLRPGSL
+185 LTGWLAERWRPGILASAAGPSPRSSHASA
-199 VPAAVPPPES
+199 PAHSAQLGQ
-209 PPEAAA
+209 
-215 AADLARRPSSRE
+215 D
-227 GAIPASSKSAATA
+227 PAAATA
-240 PAHPRIAQPRA
+240 SPPPAA
-251 TAIGAAAPTSSPKT
+251 GLD
-265 TEALHDDGT
+265 ALHGDDT
-274 ATPPHA
+274 PTPPHA
-280 RFRPRR
+280 RIRPRH

-295 AAIAL
+295 AAVTL
-300 PLGLLTLLDG
+300 PLGLLTLLEG
-310 WHGTLATMAR
+310 WNGTLATMAR

-334 AVLPYVAQGAVD
+334 AVLPYVAQGAVER
-346 TFGWLSAA
+346 FGWLSAA

-384 AAGNLPYAL
+384 AAGSLAYAL

-418 ESSRGDARLAAP
+418 EASRGEGRLAGP
-430 MRAIGAA
+430 MQAIGAA

-458 PSAGLDLPAL
+458 QVAGIDLAAAAL
-468 TMLTLA
+468 LALA
-474 LLLLFGRGW
+474 LLLLFWRRW
-483 GVLPLIGGAALVG
+483 GVLHLIGGAALVG
-496 VARVGL
+496 LVRVGL
-502 EALGR
+502 QAGAGA

>member
-1 MPAPAGPGPLAS
+1 
-13 PLVPA
+13 VP
-18 PTVSLAEAARFWL
+18 TTSVSLAEASRFWL

-47 LHRELVDQRR
+47 LHGELVDQRR

-126 LEGIFWALKPAVLAI
+126 LAGIFWALKPAVLAI

-147 RLGRRTLKGPTQV
+147 RLGRRTLKGPLAV
-160 VIAAAALLG
+160 VIAAAALQG
-169 LKGLDLPQ
+169 LQGNGLPQ
-177 PLLIALAG
+177 PLLIALAA
-185 LSGWIAERLRPGSL
+185 LTGWIAERLRPGIL
-199 VPAAVPPPES
+199 V
-209 PPEAAA
+209 
-215 AADLARRPSSRE
+215 
-227 GAIPASSKSAATA
+227 T
-240 PAHPRIAQPRA
+240 
-251 TAIGAAAPTSSPKT
+251 AAPPRPPAGLD
-265 TEALHDDGT
+265 ALHGDAT

-280 RFRPRR
+280 RIRPRH
-286 LALTLLWGG
+286 LALTLVAGG
-295 AAIAL
+295 LAVAL
-300 PLGLLTLLDG
+300 PLVALTVVDG
-310 WHGTLATMAR
+310 WNGTLATMAR

-334 AVLPYVAQGAVD
+334 AVLPYVAQGAVER
-346 TFGWLSAA
+346 FGWLSAA

-384 AAGNLPYAL
+384 AAGTLAYAL

-418 ESSRGDARLAAP
+418 EASRGEARLAGP

-458 PSAGLDLPAL
+458 PGGGLDLAAL
-468 TMLTLA
+468 GLLA
-474 LLLLFGRGW
+474 VAMLLLFWRRW

-496 VARVGL
+496 LVRVGL
-502 EALGR
+502 LAGAGA

>member
-1 MPAPAGPGPLAS
+1 MSAPASPGPLAS

-18 PTVSLAEAARFWL
+18 PAVSLEEAARFWL

-100 GLFLLPSVVLLLLLS
+100 GLFLLPSVLLLLLLS
-115 SLYALWGHLPL
+115 SIYALWGHLPL
-126 LEGIFWALKPAVLAI
+126 LGGIFWALKPAVLAI
-141 VIQACW
+141 VIQASW
-147 RLGRRTLKGPTQV
+147 RLGRRTLKGPLQV

-169 LKGLDLPQ
+169 LQGLGLSQ
-177 PLLIALAG
+177 PLLIALAA
-185 LSGWIAERLRPGSL
+185 LSGWIAERLRPGIL
-199 VPAAVPPPES
+199 V
-209 PPEAAA
+209 
-215 AADLARRPSSRE
+215 
-227 GAIPASSKSAATA
+227 
-240 PAHPRIAQPRA
+240 
-251 TAIGAAAPTSSPKT
+251 AAAPERPAAGLD
-265 TEALHDDGT
+265 ALHGDDT

-280 RFRPRR
+280 SIRPRH
-286 LALTLLWGG
+286 LALTLLAGG
-295 AAIAL
+295 LAVAL
-300 PLGLLTLLDG
+300 PLVALTVVDG
-310 WHGTLATMAR
+310 WNGTLSTMAR

-334 AVLPYVAQGAVD
+334 AVLPFVAQGAVER
-346 TFGWLSAA
+346 FGWLSAA

-384 AAGNLPYAL
+384 AAGSLAYAL

-418 ESSRGDARLAAP
+418 ESSRGEARLAGP
-430 MRAIGAA
+430 MQAIGAA

-448 FAGPVLWPGG
+448 FAGPVLWPGSPG
-458 PSAGLDLPAL
+458 TGLDLAAL
-468 TMLTLA
+468 ALLALA
-474 LLLLFGRGW
+474 LLLLFWRRW

-496 VARVGL
+496 LARVGL
-502 EALGR
+502 AWLGS